1 MEKTDIDKIVNL
13 RKFLINNYERIRDY
27 KMNENALMKEVDHA
41 RLMHKAITM
50 VDDILRDH
58 VNFT

>member
-1 MEKTDIDKIVNL
+1 MEKTDIDKIINL
-13 RKFLINNYERIRDY
+13 RQFLINKYERLRDY

-41 RLMHKAITM
+41 RAVHEAITM

-58 VNFT
+58 VNFS